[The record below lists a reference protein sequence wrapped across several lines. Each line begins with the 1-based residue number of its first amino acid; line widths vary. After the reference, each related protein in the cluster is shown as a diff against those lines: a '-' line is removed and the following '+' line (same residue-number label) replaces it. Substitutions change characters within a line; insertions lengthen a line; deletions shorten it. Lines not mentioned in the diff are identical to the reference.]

1 MECSFTKDKIKK
13 RKKYLDGFI
22 SYKNDKI
29 ILKDENNKTIL
40 TTTSYKINEDDY
52 IETSMYLIYLDKVN
66 LLFNNSNDN
75 LINNSNNNLI
85 NNSNLLFNNSNN
97 NVINNSNNNIK
108 RSNEEILKLFK
119 N

>member
-52 IETSMYLIYLDKVN
+52 IETSMYLIYLDKLN
-66 LLFNNSNDN
+66 LLF
-75 LINNSNNNLI
+75 NNSNNNLI
-85 NNSNLLFNNSNN
+85 NNSSNN
-97 NVINNSNNNIK
+97 LINNSNLLINNSYNNIK